1 MSSFDWESFLK
12 RWSQETIDAIARD
25 RNDLPPEVLKS
36 GWFGYPG
43 ATETQ
48 ITRGEARLGTVLP
61 PSYHAFLKI
70 TNGWRQTSLFSNKL
84 WSIEDIEWFVVRH
97 QAWIDAFG
105 EKSDHPPSHPPS
117 ASSNAK
123 APSPSIA
130 DADYFVYGDDQDC
143 SKIRVEYLQTA
154 LEISQHG
161 DGAIYLLNPQIV
173 TPDGEWEAWFFGD
186 WLPGAD
192 RYRSFQDMMQ
202 TEYESFLELRE
213 TPVNP
218 VTPITSVSP
227 VLKPEPEAIAATTS
241 VTLAAPEPDESPS
254 RAASRP
260 TIQADWRDLAS
271 FTIDCQTRQRQGHTE
286 HRSIIRHQ
294 ETDTVETRADLDLT
308 AIQRW
313 MLSQLNRRL
322 EQPTA
327 ATPGIEITQLRVI
340 RAPQTEPSMVVNQ
353 TQPLFSG
360 PIQRGEPFKL
370 EVSMNVSGS
379 ALARRLDQPVV
390 CRAQCV
396 ARHLSTRLE
405 TDLGDI
411 TAQLAGGNQSTY
423 IAQFPIA
430 RLQQSGLYRLKV
442 GVILQNISAS
452 PGHFKVPIL
461 LVV

>member
-1 MSSFDWESFLK
+1 
-12 RWSQETIDAIARD
+12 
-25 RNDLPPEVLKS
+25 
-36 GWFGYPG
+36 
-43 ATETQ
+43 
-48 ITRGEARLGTVLP
+48 
-61 PSYHAFLKI
+61 
-70 TNGWRQTSLFSNKL
+70 
-84 WSIEDIEWFVVRH
+84 
-97 QAWIDAFG
+97 
-105 EKSDHPPSHPPS
+105 
-117 ASSNAK
+117 
-123 APSPSIA
+123 
-130 DADYFVYGDDQDC
+130 
-143 SKIRVEYLQTA
+143 
-154 LEISQHG
+154 
-161 DGAIYLLNPQIV
+161 
-173 TPDGEWEAWFFGD
+173 
-186 WLPGAD
+186 
-192 RYRSFQDMMQ
+192 
-202 TEYESFLELRE
+202 
-213 TPVNP
+213 
-218 VTPITSVSP
+218 
-227 VLKPEPEAIAATTS
+227 
-241 VTLAAPEPDESPS
+241 
-254 RAASRP
+254 
-260 TIQADWRDLAS
+260 
-271 FTIDCQTRQRQGHTE
+271 
-286 HRSIIRHQ
+286 
-294 ETDTVETRADLDLT
+294 
-308 AIQRW
+308 